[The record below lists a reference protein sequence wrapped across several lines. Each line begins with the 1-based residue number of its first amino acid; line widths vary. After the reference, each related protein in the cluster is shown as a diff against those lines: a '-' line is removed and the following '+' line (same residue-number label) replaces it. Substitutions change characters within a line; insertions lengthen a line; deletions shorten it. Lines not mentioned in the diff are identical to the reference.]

1 MLLDDALRAAELV
14 RSSDGAVV
22 DVGSGG
28 GSPGIPL
35 AFALPERSF
44 TLVEAERR
52 KADFLREHAP
62 ANVSVAW
69 GRVEEQPVDT
79 YGVALAKAL
88 AQPATAVEWVVP
100 LVRPGGIAVFW
111 LGSTAELDVV
121 GRVAARVG
129 GGAPEVHAG
138 LVVVP
143 KVEPTPS
150 GFPRRVGV
158 ARKRPLD
165 A

>member
-1 MLLDDALRAAELV
+1 MLLDDALRAVELV
-14 RSSDGAVV
+14 RAHDGPVV
-22 DVGSGG
+22 DAGSGG
-28 GSPGIPL
+28 GAPGIPL
-35 AFALPERSF
+35 ALALPERSF

-52 KADFLREHAP
+52 KADFLRAHAP
-62 ANVSVAW
+62 ANVSVVW
-69 GRVEEQPVDT
+69 GRVEEQPVDA

-88 AQPATAVEWVVP
+88 ARPATAVEWVLP

-111 LGSTAELDVV
+111 VGPAADLGVV
-121 GRVAARVG
+121 ARVASRVG
-129 GGAPEVHAG
+129 GGEPELRGG

-143 KVEPTPS
+143 KSGATPP

-158 ARKRPLD
+158 ARKRPL